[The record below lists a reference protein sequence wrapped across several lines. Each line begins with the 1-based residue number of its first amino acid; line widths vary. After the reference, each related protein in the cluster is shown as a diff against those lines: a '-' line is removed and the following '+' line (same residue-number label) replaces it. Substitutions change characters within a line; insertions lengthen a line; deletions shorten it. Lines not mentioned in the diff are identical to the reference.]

1 MRRQVMLVWIGRR
14 AIMAGISAK
23 RSGSGFGPGAKIP
36 ARSATVMASAAQSNQ
51 VQLPEL
57 QT

>member
-14 AIMAGISAK
+14 AIMDDISAK

-36 ARSATVMASAAQSNQ
+36 ACSATAIASAAQSNQ
-51 VQLPEL
+51 VQVPEL